1 MATQTTTEPVHTA
14 NVEEGTSSARKG
26 GGPPEDA
33 PWFGGSGFPYRAN
46 RGGGGD
52 DGDDGGGGGGGGGGD
67 LPPAARRDPEEQNN
81 GTKLSGKEPV
91 IFDGDRSK
99 AEAFLLE
106 WTIYRLLNGE
116 QDIMRQA
123 FSRVMLSL
131 PSSKD
136 LTSKK
141 GQICKLDGWEAKF

>member
-1 MATQTTTEPVHTA
+1 MATQTTTEPVQVTD
-14 NVEEGTSSARKG
+14 VEEGTSSARKG
-26 GGPPEDA
+26 GGPPDA
-33 PWFGGSGFPYRAN
+33 PWFSGSGFPYQAHRG
-46 RGGGGD
+46 GGGGD
-52 DGDDGGGGGGGGGGD
+52 DGDGGDGGDGGGGGP
-67 LPPAARRDPEEQNN
+67 PPADRRNPEERNN

-123 FSRVMLSL
+123 FS
-131 PSSKD
+131 
-136 LTSKK
+136 
-141 GQICKLDGWEAKF
+141 